1 MLAVSCAVGGSGSFD
16 KDAFEK
22 RCSVIVGDRGAVAVM
37 DLTSG
42 QLIAATN
49 KELLF
54 SKRFPPGSI
63 AKIMT
68 GIAALEKDAVSED
81 SFFCT
86 GIDVVGKD
94 TSRCSLL
101 DGHGWVDFD
110 IALMQSCNFYF
121 QNLTRRLSAKD
132 LTSVYLDMKLD
143 EKVGVDLPGEIES
156 VVSEPLSD
164 SAKLEFAIGQGSSI
178 QLTPVALLSLISGFA
193 SSGALLKPRLSQGP
207 AAIHSRICGTKSLA
221 RIRFL
226 LRDVVRRG
234 TAKPADISSVQ
245 VAGKTGTSTILG
257 SWLTQGWFAGFA
269 PYANPEIAVVVYLKR
284 GEGKDAAR
292 IAGLVF
298 SSYFSGDYAKH

>member
-1 MLAVSCAVGGSGSFD
+1 VSVD

-22 RCSVIVGDRGAVAVM
+22 RCLDIVGDRGAVAVM
-37 DLTSG
+37 DLASG
-42 QLIAATN
+42 QLLAATN
-49 KELLF
+49 RELLF

-68 GIAALEKDAVSED
+68 GIAALEDDAVLVD
-81 SFFCT
+81 SFFCI
-86 GIDVVGKD
+86 GVEIHGKD

-110 IALMQSCNFYF
+110 LAMIQSCNFYF
-121 QNLTRRLSAKD
+121 EDLAKRLSTKELA
-132 LTSVYLDMKLD
+132 SAYLDMKLN
-143 EKVGVDLPGEIES
+143 EKVGVDLPGEVES
-156 VVSEPLSD
+156 YVSEPLSD

-193 SSGALLKPRLSQGP
+193 SNGALIKPRLSQGP
-207 AAIHSRICGTKSLA
+207 AVIHSRVSGAKSLS
-221 RIRFL
+221 RIRHL

-269 PYANPEIAVVVYLKR
+269 PYANPEIAIVVYLKR

-298 SSYFSGDYAKH
+298 SSYFSGDYAKQ